1 MRKKIYRAVTA
12 ATSAACLVMAFFS
25 WYVVGVVEKD
35 NIKEILESRV
45 EYISETLYKK
55 EIQYKSVS
63 DTISDEYK
71 SRARALAVMLS
82 ENPDIIQDEL
92 QLEELRMMIG
102 AEAISFYDENM
113 HLEISTG
120 SFYDESTF
128 TDIFSAGTTNKL
140 FSSAEIDVSGDIPR
154 IIVGCSRLD
163 KSGVIQL
170 EYISENVETLLK
182 MMNIS
187 DIFAGVPIL
196 RSGSVALI
204 DNETMNYIAHT
215 DENMIGKPSH
225 FNLHEDFF
233 GKEAFFDCEIN
244 GEDVLLHFDFCN
256 NQLVIGYIPYSEIYA
271 TRNDII
277 LWVVS
282 AAVIISGVVML
293 TIRSK
298 ILHIS
303 KKDKRKNQIQI

>member
-1 MRKKIYRAVTA
+1 
-12 ATSAACLVMAFFS
+12 MAFFS
-25 WYVVGVVEKD
+25 WYVVGVIEKD
-35 NIKEILESRV
+35 NVKGILESRV
-45 EYISETLYKK
+45 EYISESLYKK

-63 DTISDEYK
+63 GKISDEYK

-113 HLEISTG
+113 NLEISTG

-128 TDIFSAGTTNKL
+128 AGVFGAGVENKL

-163 KSGVIQL
+163 KSGIIQL
-170 EYISENVETLLK
+170 EYTSENVETLLK

-187 DIFAGVPIL
+187 DIFTGVPIL

-204 DNETMNYIAHT
+204 DNKTMNFIAHT

-233 GKEAFFDCEIN
+233 GADSFFDCEIN

-256 NQLVIGYIPYSEIYA
+256 NQLVIGYVPYSEIYA
-271 TRNDII
+271 TRNDTI
-277 LWVVS
+277 LWVIS
-282 AAVIISGVVML
+282 AAVIISAVVTL
-293 TIRSK
+293 TVRSK
-298 ILHIS
+298 ILHIN
-303 KKDKRKNQIQI
+303 KKDKRKKNVAD